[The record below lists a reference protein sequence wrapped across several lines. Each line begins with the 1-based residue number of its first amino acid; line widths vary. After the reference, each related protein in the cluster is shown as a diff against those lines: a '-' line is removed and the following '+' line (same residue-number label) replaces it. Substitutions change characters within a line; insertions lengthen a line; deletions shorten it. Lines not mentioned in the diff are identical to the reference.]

1 MDPELLEILRDALST
16 RLRREELQRALGRAV
31 RRRSL
36 GFDKYVETMS
46 ALRSH
51 AEKRGLTLEEAAEEL
66 LSR

>member
-46 ALRSH
+46 ELRSH